1 MKGKKRRDIGQ
12 SASVAPEVLEARGRQ
27 LGVAHGVLDVAMAEI
42 RLQGADVGALVG
54 KLKAAGVSEHVRVRL
69 EAELGRNAQPRHHL
83 APPGGGEGRAAASTE
98 KRPSHHFTCVA
109 LQIAH
114 KPRCNCVRGENV
126 LNRTGRLGSSRVVLS
141 QIGTSD

>member
-1 MKGKKRRDIGQ
+1 
-12 SASVAPEVLEARGRQ
+12 
-27 LGVAHGVLDVAMAEI
+27 
-42 RLQGADVGALVG
+42 
-54 KLKAAGVSEHVRVRL
+54 
-69 EAELGRNAQPRHHL
+69 
-83 APPGGGEGRAAASTE
+83 
-98 KRPSHHFTCVA
+98 VA